1 MGDLRAAIAV
11 HFPLNRAALCLDCDV
26 CFELEAGRGC
36 PACGG
41 ETWMTLARFL
51 ERPSIP
57 GAHAA
62 ILPAA

>member
-1 MGDLRAAIAV
+1 MGHLCAGVAV

-41 ETWMTLARFL
+41 DTWIPLARFL
-51 ERPSIP
+51 ERQSMP
-57 GAHAA
+57 GRTA
-62 ILPAA
+62 IRPAA